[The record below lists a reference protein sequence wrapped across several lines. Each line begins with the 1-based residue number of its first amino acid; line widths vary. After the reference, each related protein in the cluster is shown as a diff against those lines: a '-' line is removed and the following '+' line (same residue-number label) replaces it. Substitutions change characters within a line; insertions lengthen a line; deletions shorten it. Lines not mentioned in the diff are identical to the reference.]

1 MQGMRFENPGALWLL
16 PALALLFLGSALWGW
31 RAKKET
37 AETFHLNLRR
47 LRRRQVEKYVTA
59 GVLMALLVLA
69 LALPKLPYSSARA
82 PKAAGEIALLVDV
95 TRSMAAQE
103 DLGSPDRIER
113 AKPILYEII
122 DRMEELGEVRI
133 SLHGF
138 SNRARS
144 LVPFVGKEDYR
155 YLKVTI
161 EKVLDTYATPG
172 EGSSLGRSLSDV
184 ADKFSPDEKAKLI
197 ILLSDGEGFI
207 GVTRGMH
214 EAEGGWVDDALKKAR
229 ELGIKVV
236 TIGIGERD
244 GAKIPLHNVEGE
256 STGEYAKLQ
265 GADYISYLEE
275 DSLREIASRT
285 GGRYFF
291 EKNREG
297 LIEFI
302 EENLTSASAQEVTRE
317 VRGYRYIAHWF
328 VLAALPIWVVFARN
342 YLLK

>member
-1 MQGMRFENPGALWLL
+1 MQGMRFENPSALWLL
-16 PALALLFLGSALWGW
+16 PVLPLLFLASALWGW
-31 RAKKET
+31 RAKKEI
-37 AETFHLNLRR
+37 AETFQLNLRR
-47 LRRRQVEKYVTA
+47 LKRRQVEKYATA
-59 GVLMALLVLA
+59 GVLMAFLVGA

-82 PKAAGEIALLVDV
+82 PKAAGEIALLVDISG
-95 TRSMAAQE
+95 SMAAQE
-103 DLGSPDRIER
+103 DLGSPNRIER

-138 SNRARS
+138 TNMARS
-144 LVPFVGKEDYR
+144 LVPFVGKGDYP
-155 YLKVTI
+155 YLKVSI
-161 EKVLDTYATPG
+161 EKVLYTYATPG
-172 EGSSLGRSLSDV
+172 EGSSLGRPISNV
-184 ADKFSPDEKAKLI
+184 AEKFSPDEKAKLI
-197 ILLSDGEGFI
+197 VLLSDGEGFI

-214 EAEGGWVDDALKKAR
+214 EVERGWVDDALKKAG
-229 ELGIKVV
+229 ELGIKVITV
-236 TIGIGERD
+236 GIGERE
-244 GAKIPLHNVEGE
+244 GAKIPLYDVEGE
-256 STGEYAKLQ
+256 FTGEYAKLQ
-265 GADYISYLEE
+265 GVDYISYLEE
-275 DSLREIASRT
+275 DSLREIASST

-302 EENLTSASAQEVTRE
+302 EENLASAGTQEVTAE

>member
-1 MQGMRFENPGALWLL
+1 MRFENPGALWLL
-16 PALALLFLGSALWGW
+16 LVLTLLFLGSGLWGW

-47 LRRRQVEKYVTA
+47 LKRRQVEKYVAA

-69 LALPKLPYSSARA
+69 LALPKLPFSTSRA

-95 TRSMAAQE
+95 SRSMAAQK
-103 DLGSPDRIER
+103 DLGFPNRIER
-113 AKPILYEII
+113 AKPILYQIV
-122 DRMEELGEVRI
+122 DRMEELGEVRV

-138 SNRARS
+138 TNRARS
-144 LVPFVGKEDYR
+144 LVPFVSKGDYP

-161 EKVLDTYATPG
+161 EKVLDTFATPG
-172 EGSSLGRSLSDV
+172 EGSSLGRSLSAV
-184 ADKFSPDEKAKLI
+184 ADKFSPDENAKLV
-197 ILLSDGEGFI
+197 ILFSDGEGFI

-214 EAEGGWVDDALKKAR
+214 EAERGWLDDALKKAR
-229 ELGIKVV
+229 DLGIKVV

-244 GAKIPLHNVEGE
+244 GAKIPLHSVEGE
-256 STGEYAKLQ
+256 FTGEYAKLQ
-265 GADYISYLEE
+265 GVDYISYLEE

-291 EKNREG
+291 EKDRDG

-302 EENLTSASAQEVTRE
+302 EENLTSASTEEVTAE
-317 VRGYRYIAHWF
+317 VTGYRYIAHWF
-328 VLAALPIWVVFARN
+328 VLAALPIWVIFARN
-342 YLLK
+342 YLLR